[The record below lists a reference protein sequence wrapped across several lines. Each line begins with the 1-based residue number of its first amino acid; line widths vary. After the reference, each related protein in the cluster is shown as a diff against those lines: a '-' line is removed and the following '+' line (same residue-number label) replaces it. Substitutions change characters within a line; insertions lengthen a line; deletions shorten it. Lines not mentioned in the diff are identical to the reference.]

1 MDLKYFPGE
10 DRSKLRLSIRI
21 DNSNLRATRAW
32 PRLSSRALARMLG
45 MNHEEML
52 QVIERNRE
60 ELEQH
65 GVLIETPEEEEGDDA

>member
-1 MDLKYFPGE
+1 
-10 DRSKLRLSIRI
+10 
-21 DNSNLRATRAW
+21 
-32 PRLSSRALARMLG
+32 MLG